1 MMDVPL
7 VSMILVDSVPFV
19 RGLSGSRNALG
30 PNIFHLEDWPLRDT
44 LRGDE
49 EGSLFIFVCMFFFS
63 CIPQTAFTP

>member
-1 MMDVPL
+1 MLDVPL

-44 LRGDE
+44 RGRR
-49 EGSLFIFVCMFFFS
+49 GIFVYFCLHVLFLLYS
-63 CIPQTAFTP
+63 TNRIHSLK